1 MESEKSVSSVSSVSS
16 EECEECMHMAPLQS
30 FASAVTEDLDGVGL
44 SRGPVL
50 EAAVF
55 SPKEDE
61 QEETK
66 RCTPEEGQ
74 AGSLQRDFC
83 EVRALAISA
92 ILYTSITSA
101 QVYAAQVAHSQALL
115 VDCISS
121 SVDAFTFV
129 GAPLSQRCLENPY
142 IYIYPLGITATE

>member
-1 MESEKSVSSVSSVSS
+1 M
-16 EECEECMHMAPLQS
+16 
-30 FASAVTEDLDGVGL
+30 GL

-50 EAAVF
+50 EAAVL
-55 SPKEDE
+55 SPKEAE
-61 QEETK
+61 QQETK
-66 RCTPEEGQ
+66 RCTP
-74 AGSLQRDFC
+74 

-101 QVYAAQVAHSQALL
+101 QVFAAQLAHSQALL

-129 GAPLSQRCLENPY
+129 GALPSR
-142 IYIYPLGITATE
+142 